1 MSNLRFATPLRN
13 NQLDE
18 ITAYA
23 GTSAKLT
30 IYSGT
35 QPAGGGAITTAL
47 AELVCS
53 VTSFAGSAAAGSLLL
68 NAITADV
75 SANATGVGTWWRI
88 TTSGDVFVM
97 DGDITT
103 VGGNGDMQ
111 LDNTSIVLDANVAMS
126 GPNSFQAP
134 NAP

>member
-23 GTSAKLT
+23 GASAKLI

-35 QPAGGGAITTAL
+35 QPPGGGTPTTVL

-68 NAITADV
+68 NAITQDV
-75 SANATGVGTWWRI
+75 SANATGSASWWRI
-88 TTSGDVFVM
+88 TTSADVFVM
-97 DGDITT
+97 DGDISLI
-103 VGGNGDMQ
+103 GGAGDMQ
-111 LDNTSIVLDANVAMS
+111 LDDLSIVLLASVSMA
-126 GPNSFQAP
+126 GPNSLQAP